1 MKKEVGRKFHK
12 SAEIDALFLHLPLLC
27 CYGAA
32 QIRLRMRSYGSIRE
46 GQGNAARK
54 QTVKRSRLIFGAGQR
69 VKANF

>member
-1 MKKEVGRKFHK
+1 MKMEVRRKFHK
-12 SAEIDALFLHLPLLC
+12 SAEIILHVSLLC

-32 QIRLRMRSYGSIRE
+32 QNRLRMRNYGSIRE
-46 GQGNAARK
+46 GQGKAARK